1 MGPRTSLDQ
10 SATIER
16 ETKVSALITA
26 LIEEKPRER
35 VLYLFA
41 EECLAG
47 GPHRWVRGAA
57 VQCACC
63 GAQPRPELAA

>member
-1 MGPRTSLDQ
+1 MLGLIRQAEFSPAGQTVIVTEET
-10 SATIER
+10 AR
-16 ETKVSALITA
+16 ES
-26 LIEEKPRER
+26 

-47 GPHRWVRGAA
+47 GPHRWVRG
-57 VQCACC
+57 VGVHCAEC

>member
-10 SATIER
+10 SANIER
-16 ETKVSALITA
+16 EPKVSALITA
-26 LIEEKPRER
+26 LIEETPRER

-47 GPHRWVRGAA
+47 GPHRWVRGVA
-57 VQCACC
+57 VQCADC